1 MVRCLCVFCLHFVF
15 IRFSVEFFCCCCCF
29 VSFIVWIIFCMQA
42 GHGGL
47 FFSRRNMS
55 NEWDTMIFILA
66 AGTPDKVINV
76 QSAKNFKF
84 CKSMEMERD
93 RVNSET
99 DRDSPSKHESNAQF
113 NIALNPEFNINTLSN
128 NETNKLKLF
137 IFFLSFFDMIFVHRR
152 HHFHHRGWY
161 VCVFFVI
168 CSLCLCYFIF
178 QIRESFVTKRTHSP
192 CLGNNNK
199 DRFILPFGILF
210 IFLLFGRVT
219 WQAPWNIEPYSF
231 Q

>member
-1 MVRCLCVFCLHFVF
+1 
-15 IRFSVEFFCCCCCF
+15 
-29 VSFIVWIIFCMQA
+29 
-42 GHGGL
+42 
-47 FFSRRNMS
+47 
-55 NEWDTMIFILA
+55 
-66 AGTPDKVINV
+66 
-76 QSAKNFKF
+76 
-84 CKSMEMERD
+84 MEMERD

-99 DRDSPSKHESNAQF
+99 DRDSPSKHEPNAQF

-137 IFFLSFFDMIFVHRR
+137 IFFSILSLIWFLYTAATTSTIAADMC
-152 HHFHHRGWY
+152 
-161 VCVFFVI
+161 VCVVFFVI
-168 CSLCLCYFIF
+168 CSQCLCYFIF
-178 QIRESFVTKRTHSP
+178 QIRESFVTERTHSP